1 MSHRG
6 NLEFWNQFV
15 RETKER
21 ALTEAPEDVDDIEG
35 PGEPEDMEMAMYD
48 FASGTA
54 FHIVKIIKKNPKLAE
69 ALRTGAGYTAKL
81 DKAVGKFSWRIVTAF
96 KLPPKEMRPKLEAE
110 LLKFARDTVGKS
122 PNPATAFKSLKKD
135 FAQKLDAFETAAAEF
150 SRPTASSKESTAA
163 GGDGP
168 EDGKLG
174 RWVFSPNRI
183 DGAPTD
189 EPDTGYEEDLYQSIS
204 DYVTT
209 NRHLSVGATD
219 KIKDVMKDY
228 DSILHPPSTGT
239 TVYRGMGVP
248 LEWLKKALGK
258 KFKDLVKLSP
268 DGRVESEGSWTGRM
282 TYTPL
287 VADSSSWSTYEE
299 KAEEFM
305 DSGGNEVE
313 VLLEA
318 DPEENKGSFLDLYDL
333 YGVQPMDTYE
343 DEAEVMG
350 MGPIKVRKIT
360 WRPGRWLSKS

>member
-1 MSHRG
+1 MQICEYILCMSHRE
-6 NLEFWNQFV
+6 NLEIWRQFV
-15 RETKER
+15 SVARVR
-21 ALTEAPEDVDDIEG
+21 ALTEAPEDV
-35 PGEPEDMEMAMYD
+35 EMAMYD

-122 PNPATAFKSLKKD
+122 PNPATAFNSLKKD

-168 EDGKLG
+168 ADGKLG

-204 DYVTT
+204 DYVTA
-209 NRHLSVGATD
+209 NKPIPPDVCA
-219 KIKDVMKDY
+219 KIREAMSEY
-228 DSILHPPSTGT
+228 GSIFHPPSPEKI
-239 TVYRGMGVP
+239 VYRGMGMP
-248 LEWLKKALGK
+248 IRWLKNTLGE
-258 KFKDLVKLSP
+258 KFDELVELTPS
-268 DGRVESEGSWTGRM
+268 GLVASEGSWTGRM
-282 TYTPL
+282 VYTPRGRG
-287 VADSSSWSTYEE
+287 SSSWSTEE
-299 KAEEFM
+299 DAAEEFT
-305 DSGGNEVE
+305 DSGSNEVE
-313 VLLEA
+313 VMLEA
-318 DPEENKGSFLDLYDL
+318 DPRDNPGSFLDLYEL
-333 YGVQPMDTYE
+333 YGVKPIDRYVE
-343 DEAEVMG
+343 ESEVMG
-350 MGPIKVRKIT
+350 MGPIVLRKLT
-360 WRPGRWLSKS
+360 WRPGRHVRDVDV